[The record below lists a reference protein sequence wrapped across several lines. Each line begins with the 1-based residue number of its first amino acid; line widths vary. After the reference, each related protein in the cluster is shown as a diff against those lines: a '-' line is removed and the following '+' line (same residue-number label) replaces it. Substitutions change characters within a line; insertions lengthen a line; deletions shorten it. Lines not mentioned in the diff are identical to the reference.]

1 MFIMASGF
9 YIIKTK
15 GKSQIQVISI
25 KEKATMVTIPSQ
37 IKTVREER
45 RLQVLLLLL
54 PLLLLSM
61 QIFL

>member
-1 MFIMASGF
+1 MASGF

-15 GKSQIQVISI
+15 DKSQIQVISI

-45 RLQVLLLLL
+45 RFQVLLLLL

>member
-1 MFIMASGF
+1 MASGF

-15 GKSQIQVISI
+15 DKSQIQVISI

>member
-15 GKSQIQVISI
+15 DKSQIQVISI